1 MSPSNTT
8 VCVIFVVGV
17 PYISYM
23 ARKRMAGVMESWRT
37 DVGVVLRNLHFVD
50 YDAPLLLRWRA

>member
-1 MSPSNTT
+1 MSHSNTT

-23 ARKRMAGVMESWRT
+23 ARMGMAGG
-37 DVGVVLRNLHFVD
+37 VGEP
-50 YDAPLLLRWRA
+50 AE